1 MLDYSLIFC
10 FGSGSGQK
18 VTILGFQ
25 RNVRGELKEE
35 HKVHQEGH
43 HVQPHEGKG
52 LRTDSAQQKD
62 CNGSSSSQCHSKGN
76 LKYLTVFFS
85 SKNRL
90 KAMEKSKMSKPSIF
104 GAEESSDSDDG
115 GDWVKKAMM
124 TKKETKLKATTKNE
138 MAAAL
143 EEDPTVF
150 QYDEVY
156 DQLEKKK
163 EEEKE
168 SKKDQKEKDRKP
180 KYMDKLLQ
188 TAKEREQEFERRQE
202 RAAQRER
209 EKEGDMYADKEK
221 FVTSAFRC
229 CSKYI
234 LL

>member
-1 MLDYSLIFC
+1 
-10 FGSGSGQK
+10 
-18 VTILGFQ
+18 
-25 RNVRGELKEE
+25 
-35 HKVHQEGH
+35 
-43 HVQPHEGKG
+43 
-52 LRTDSAQQKD
+52 
-62 CNGSSSSQCHSKGN
+62 
-76 LKYLTVFFS
+76 
-85 SKNRL
+85 
-90 KAMEKSKMSKPSIF
+90 MEKSKMNKPSIF

-168 SKKDQKEKDRKP
+168 SKKSLEEKERKP
-180 KYMDKLLQ
+180 KYMDKLLA

-221 FVTSAFRC
+221 FVTSAFRFFSPPVNC
-229 CSKYI
+229 LASFLPLCLMSLTYDPISGRRWRK
-234 LL
+234 

>member
-1 MLDYSLIFC
+1 
-10 FGSGSGQK
+10 
-18 VTILGFQ
+18 
-25 RNVRGELKEE
+25 
-35 HKVHQEGH
+35 
-43 HVQPHEGKG
+43 
-52 LRTDSAQQKD
+52 
-62 CNGSSSSQCHSKGN
+62 
-76 LKYLTVFFS
+76 
-85 SKNRL
+85 
-90 KAMEKSKMSKPSIF
+90 MEKSKMAKPSIF
-104 GAEESSDSDDG
+104 GAEESSDSDDA

-156 DQLEKKK
+156 DQLEKRK

-168 SKKDQKEKDRKP
+168 SKKSLEEKERKP
-180 KYMDKLLQ
+180 KYMEKLLA

-229 CSKYI
+229 SFPIQLRCFCCCCCFCCIVYV
-234 LL
+234 

>member
-1 MLDYSLIFC
+1 MIVKWFKLS
-10 FGSGSGQK
+10 
-18 VTILGFQ
+18 FQ
-25 RNVRGELKEE
+25 
-35 HKVHQEGH
+35 
-43 HVQPHEGKG
+43 
-52 LRTDSAQQKD
+52 
-62 CNGSSSSQCHSKGN
+62 
-76 LKYLTVFFS
+76 
-85 SKNRL
+85 
-90 KAMEKSKMSKPSIF
+90 AMEKSKMNKPSIF

-168 SKKDQKEKDRKP
+168 SKKSLEEKERKP
-180 KYMDKLLQ
+180 KYMDKLLA

-221 FVTSAFRC
+221 FVTSAFRFFSPPVNC
-229 CSKYI
+229 LASFLPLCLMSLTYDPISGRRWRK
-234 LL
+234 